1 MTLAT
6 LPSGTVTGRTRS
18 PDGAVRPRQVGPGW
32 EVLLMPAPLAE
43 LVTHTLGENTVAASA
58 MGWTFAHA
66 GHRGIFLPELSDD
79 PAWPPGTTYLK
90 AGASVS
96 LPPFHWRLAERG
108 GTEGWVAL
116 NSQPLS
122 KPMLLHPVVTLI
134 AAELA
139 HRAVPTPES

>member
-1 MTLAT
+1 
-6 LPSGTVTGRTRS
+6 
-18 PDGAVRPRQVGPGW
+18 
-32 EVLLMPAPLAE
+32 MPAPLAE

-90 AGASVS
+90 SGASVT